1 MTPKYSAQVLSSVTK
16 CKKAVMCLTDKI
28 SMLDKVCS
36 SMRYRDGY
44 CEFNFNESTIDI
56 R

>member
-1 MTPKYSAQVLSSVTK
+1 MAPKHNVKELSSVTK
-16 CKKAVMCLTDKI
+16 YKKAVMCLTDKI